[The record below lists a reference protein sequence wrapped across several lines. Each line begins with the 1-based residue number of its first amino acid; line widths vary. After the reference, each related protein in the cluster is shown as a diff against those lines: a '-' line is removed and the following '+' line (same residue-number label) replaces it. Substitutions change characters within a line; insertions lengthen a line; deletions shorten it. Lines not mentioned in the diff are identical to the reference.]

1 MSRMKYPSIIPAI
14 GIALIAYWTLTV
26 LQMPGFADDPGLG
39 WHLLTGEIIRAGGSI
54 PLFDPYL
61 ASTEPKRWIADQ
73 WLSDLLFASILHR
86 GGPHRGMALIYGFT
100 TSVFLLLFFGI
111 VFLTAFTRAR
121 SQLLSAIASL
131 IALKLAATHFI
142 VRPVLIGFVP
152 FAVTSA
158 ITWRIIS
165 QVRSGTSLRLLQLA
179 LLIPLA
185 ALWANLHPSF
195 ALGIILMALATAGL
209 VVDTVVVDQ
218 RPLSVRTGVLL
229 VSTISLMAV
238 ATLATPFGVGLLRQ
252 VFGLVGSDFFMNLNV
267 EWRPLQA
274 RSPEGVLFYQTV
286 GLLIV
291 GAFFAV
297 RRGAPLYVTECL
309 IIGFFGWSAITSVR
323 FLPYFAIVAAPP
335 LALALVRIVGCE
347 PFMRLPLYRRVGDYL
362 STLDAAGRRAVPCYL
377 WAVAAI
383 AAFPIVDAALH
394 GTVYP
399 YQGPFE
405 QSREKFPYDGVA
417 ALDDIMS
424 REPSPIPVAVAAT
437 PDWGGFLAFH
447 GKGRFKPVID
457 DRNSLLGEGAYKD
470 FLESQ
475 RVGGDIGGYLNR
487 VRAKYLLLKT
497 NEPLAIYLRDTG
509 KLNERWRGKVSTLF
523 EVVD

>member
-1 MSRMKYPSIIPAI
+1 MSRMKNPSIIPAI

-39 WHLLTGEIIRAGGSI
+39 WHLLTGEKIRAAGSI

-61 ASTEPKRWIADQ
+61 ASTEPRPWIADQ
-73 WLSDLLFASILHR
+73 WLSDFLFASILHR
-86 GGPHRGMALIYGFT
+86 GGPNRGMALIYGFT

-111 VFLTAFTRAR
+111 VFCTAFERGR

-142 VRPVLIGFVP
+142 VRPVLLSFVP
-152 FAVTSA
+152 FAIASA
-158 ITWRIIS
+158 ITGRIIS
-165 QVRSGTSLRLLQLA
+165 KVRGGTVPGLRQLA
-179 LLIPLA
+179 PLIPLT

-195 ALGIILMALATAGL
+195 ALGIILLAAATTGL
-209 VVDTVVVDQ
+209 VVDTVIIDR
-218 RPLSVRTGVLL
+218 RPLAVRTFALL
-229 VSTISLMAV
+229 AITICLMVV

-252 VFGLVGSDFFMNLNV
+252 VFELVGSDFFMNLNN
-267 EWRPLQA
+267 EWRPLNA
-274 RSPEGVLFYQTV
+274 RSPEGTLFYQTV
-286 GLLIV
+286 GLLLG

-309 IIGFFGWSAITSVR
+309 ILGFFGWSAITSVR
-323 FLPYFAIVAAPP
+323 FLPYFAILAAPP
-335 LALALVRIVGCE
+335 LAQALVCIVGCE
-347 PFMRLPLYRRVGDYL
+347 PFMRLPIYRRVGDYL
-362 STLDAAGRRAVPCYL
+362 SALDAAGRRAVPCYL

-383 AAFPIVDAALH
+383 AAFPIIDAALH

-405 QSREKFPYDGVA
+405 QSREKFPYDGAA
-417 ALDDIMS
+417 ALDDIIS
-424 REPSPIPVAVAAT
+424 REAPPTPVAVAAT
-437 PDWGGFLAFH
+437 PDWGGFLAYH

-457 DRNSLLGEGAYKD
+457 DRNSLLGEEAYKD
-470 FLESQ
+470 FLENQ
-475 RVGGDIGGYLNR
+475 RVEGDILGYLKR

-497 NEPLAIYLRDTG
+497 NEPLSIYLRDTG
-509 KLNERWRGKVSTLF
+509 KLNERWRGKVSVIF